1 MITFNETHLRTTV
14 KSVLY
19 RFFSVTLAISLT
31 LAFGGT
37 AEQAFKFGIASL
49 LSGIVIFY
57 VYDRIWIKISW
68 KRDSLGKDAKWRTI
82 IKSVLYRLIALSV
95 SALFARAIWA
105 STDLEAI
112 IMATTQF
119 SLNLAMYFITERI
132 WNQISWGKVIVDEQ
146 INTV

>member
-14 KSVLY
+14 KSVVY
-19 RFFSVTLAISLT
+19 RFLSVTLAISLT

-37 AEQAFKFGIASL
+37 TEQAFKFGIASL

-57 VYDRIWIKISW
+57 VYDRIWVRINW
-68 KRDSLGKDAKWRTI
+68 KRDSLGKDAKWRTM

-105 STDLEAI
+105 SSDLEAI
-112 IMATTQF
+112 IMAITQF
-119 SLNLAMYFITERI
+119 SFNLVMYFITERI
-132 WNQISWGKVIVDEQ
+132 WNRISWGKIIVDEQ
-146 INTV
+146 VKTV

>member
-37 AEQAFKFGIASL
+37 TEQAFKFGIASL

-57 VYDRIWIKISW
+57 VYDRIWVRISW
-68 KRDSLGKDAKWRTI
+68 KRDILGKDAKWRTM

-105 STDLEAI
+105 SSDLEAI
-112 IMATTQF
+112 IMAITQF

-132 WNQISWGKVIVDEQ
+132 WNVVSWGKVIKAEP
-146 INTV
+146 INTI